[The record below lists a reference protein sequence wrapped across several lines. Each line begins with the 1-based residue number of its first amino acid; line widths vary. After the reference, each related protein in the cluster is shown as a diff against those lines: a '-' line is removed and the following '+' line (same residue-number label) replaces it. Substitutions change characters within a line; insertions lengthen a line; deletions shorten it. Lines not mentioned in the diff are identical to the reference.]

1 MKRFMSVVFLLSISC
16 VWTGEVF
23 ADGGKQKQFVSVD
36 VHNADIK
43 IQYKYSPEEDRV
55 IELERVGLNKLFS
68 FSMLY
73 RIDSG
78 KDKTFP
84 SGILDGLT
92 TVQTFDTDIIG
103 PIMVSAE
110 NNEDGDDP
118 IAAFTGG
125 WHGFNRDQSG
135 SPTARHVS
143 LQVWVDGK
151 MVKDIFKGY
160 TNDLVIETTSNIQ
173 GFNTKKKDGSGREI
187 IQQKVKMTFNE
198 GRADVH
204 IKMIPLEKVR
214 IHIYYGL
221 QTALSQLY
229 ANSSIR
235 YESGGSPEWK
245 DTSRGPND
253 SGPKGKYPNVYRM
266 TAKNKYNDEVLVW
279 LDTKYGLG
287 KRLNVSDNYPS
298 AFFVGYKSYF
308 NLINGVPL
316 VISKDQSAEIHG
328 SFAWVKGSEDNH

>member
-1 MKRFMSVVFLLSISC
+1 MKMFMSVVFLLSISC
-16 VWTGEVF
+16 VWTGEAF
-23 ADGGKQKQFVSVD
+23 AEGGKQKQFVSVD
-36 VHNADIK
+36 VQNADIK

-55 IELERVGLNKLFS
+55 IEFNRTGLNKIFS
-68 FSMLY
+68 FSKLY
-73 RIDSG
+73 KNFSWKYTD
-78 KDKTFP
+78 FP
-84 SGILDGLT
+84 SGRLDGLT
-92 TVQTFDTDIIG
+92 AVQTFDTDIIG

-151 MVKDIFKGY
+151 MVKDTFKGY

-214 IHIYYGL
+214 IHTYYGL

-229 ANSSIR
+229 ANSSIL
-235 YESGGSPEWK
+235 YESGDSPEWK
-245 DTSRGPND
+245 DTSSGPND

-266 TAKNKYNDEVLVW
+266 TAKNKHNDEVLVW

-287 KRLNVSDNYPS
+287 KRLNVRDNYPA

-316 VISKDQSAEIHG
+316 IISKDQSAEIHG

>member
-1 MKRFMSVVFLLSISC
+1 MKLFMSVVFLLSISC
-16 VWTGEVF
+16 VWAGEAF
-23 ADGGKQKQFVSVD
+23 AEGGKQKQFVSVD
-36 VHNADIK
+36 VQNADIK

-68 FSMLY
+68 FSRLY

-78 KDKTFP
+78 KDATFP

-92 TVQTFDTDIIG
+92 AVQTFDTDIIG

-151 MVKDIFKGY
+151 MVKDTFKGY

-204 IKMIPLEKVR
+204 IKMTPLEKVR
-214 IHIYYGL
+214 IHTYYGL

-235 YESGGSPEWK
+235 YESGDSPEWK
-245 DTSRGPND
+245 DTSSGPND
-253 SGPKGKYPNVYRM
+253 SG
-266 TAKNKYNDEVLVW
+266 
-279 LDTKYGLG
+279 
-287 KRLNVSDNYPS
+287 
-298 AFFVGYKSYF
+298 
-308 NLINGVPL
+308 
-316 VISKDQSAEIHG
+316 
-328 SFAWVKGSEDNH
+328 

>member
-1 MKRFMSVVFLLSISC
+1 MKKILSVSFFLI
-16 VWTGEVF
+16 
-23 ADGGKQKQFVSVD
+23 AYSVYIKIA
-36 VHNADIK
+36 NADDLNEK
-43 IQYKYSPEEDRV
+43 QYVTVNMPDEIVRVQYVYTPNEDRV
-55 IELERVGLNKLFS
+55 IELSRVGLNKLFS
-68 FSMLY
+68 FSKLY
-73 RIDSG
+73 KIYSVQDAIYQSG
-78 KDKTFP
+78 KMNNL
-84 SGILDGLT
+84 S
-92 TVQTFDTDIIG
+92 TVQVFDTDIIG

-110 NNEDGDDP
+110 NNENGDDP

-151 MVKDIFKGY
+151 MVKDTFKGY

-204 IKMIPLEKVR
+204 IKMTPLEKVR
-214 IHIYYGL
+214 IHTYYGL

-235 YESGGSPEWK
+235 YESGDSPEWK
-245 DTSRGPND
+245 DTSSGPND

-266 TAKNKYNDEVLVW
+266 TAKNKHNDEVLVW

-287 KRLNVSDNYPS
+287 KRLNVSDKYPS

-316 VISKDQSAEIHG
+316 ILSTGQSAEVHG
-328 SFAWVKGSEDNH
+328 GLEWIRSN

>member
-1 MKRFMSVVFLLSISC
+1 MKKTISISLFIIIAC
-16 VWTGEVF
+16 TLAGTASEDVAKE
-23 ADGGKQKQFVSVD
+23 KQYVSVN
-36 VHNADIK
+36 VPNADIK
-43 IQYKYSPEEDRV
+43 IQYKYSLLEDRV
-55 IELERVGLNKLFS
+55 IELNRTGLNKIFS
-68 FSMLY
+68 FS
-73 RIDSG
+73 RIYKNFSWKYTD
-78 KDKTFP
+78 FP
-84 SGILDGLT
+84 SGRLDGLT

-110 NNEDGDDP
+110 SNEDGDDP
-118 IAAFTGG
+118 IAEFTGG
-125 WHGFNRDQSG
+125 WHGFNGNQSG

-151 MVKDIFKGY
+151 MVNDTFKGY

-187 IQQKVKMTFNE
+187 IQQKVKMKFNE

-204 IKMIPLEKVR
+204 IKMVPLEKVR
-214 IHIYYGL
+214 IHTYYGL

-235 YESGGSPEWK
+235 YESGDSQEWK
-245 DTSRGPND
+245 DTSSGPND

-266 TAKNKYNDEVLVW
+266 TAKNKHNDEVVVW

-287 KRLNVSDNYPS
+287 KRLNVSDKYPS

-308 NLINGVPL
+308 NLINGIPL
-316 VISKDQSAEIHG
+316 IISTGQSAEVHG
-328 SFAWVKGSEDNH
+328 GLEWIRSN

>member
-1 MKRFMSVVFLLSISC
+1 MSVVFLLSISC
-16 VWTGEVF
+16 VWTGEVI
-23 ADGGKQKQFVSVD
+23 ADDGKQKQFVSVD
-36 VHNADIK
+36 VQNADIK
-43 IQYKYSPEEDRV
+43 IQYKYSPKEDRV
-55 IELERVGLNKLFS
+55 IELKRVGLNKLFS

-73 RIDSG
+73 KNFSWKYTD
-78 KDKTFP
+78 FP
-84 SGILDGLT
+84 SGRLDGLT
-92 TVQTFDTDIIG
+92 AVQTFDTDIIG

-151 MVKDIFKGY
+151 MVKDTFKGY

-214 IHIYYGL
+214 IHTYYGL

-229 ANSSIR
+229 ANSSIL
-235 YESGGSPEWK
+235 YESGDSPEWK
-245 DTSRGPND
+245 DTSSGPND
-253 SGPKGKYPNVYRM
+253 SGPNGKYPNVYRM
-266 TAKNKYNDEVLVW
+266 TAKNKHNDEVLVW

-287 KRLNVSDNYPS
+287 KRLNVRDNYPA

-308 NLINGVPL
+308 NLINGIPL
-316 VISKDQSAEIHG
+316 IISTGQSAEVHG
-328 SFAWVKGSEDNH
+328 GLEWIRSN

>member
-1 MKRFMSVVFLLSISC
+1 MKKILSVSFFLI
-16 VWTGEVF
+16 
-23 ADGGKQKQFVSVD
+23 AYSVCIKIA
-36 VHNADIK
+36 NADDLK
-43 IQYKYSPEEDRV
+43 EKQYVTVNMPDEIVRVQYVYTPNEDRV
-55 IELERVGLNKLFS
+55 IELSRVGLNKLFS
-68 FSMLY
+68 FSKLY
-73 RIDSG
+73 KIYSVQDAIYQSG
-78 KDKTFP
+78 KMNNL
-84 SGILDGLT
+84 S
-92 TVQTFDTDIIG
+92 TVQVFDTDIIG

-110 NNEDGDDP
+110 NNENGDDP

-135 SPTARHVS
+135 SPTARHIS

-151 MVKDIFKGY
+151 IVKDTFKGY
-160 TNDLVIETTSNIQ
+160 ANDLVIETTSNIQ

-198 GRADVH
+198 GRADVQ

-214 IHIYYGL
+214 IHTYYGL

-235 YESGGSPEWK
+235 YESGDSPEWK
-245 DTSRGPND
+245 DTSKGPND
-253 SGPKGKYPNVYRM
+253 SGSKGKYPNVYRM
-266 TAKNKYNDEVLVW
+266 IAKNKHNDEVVVW

-287 KRLNVSDNYPS
+287 KRLNVSDKYPS

-308 NLINGVPL
+308 NLINGIPL
-316 VISKDQSAEIHG
+316 IISTGQSAEVHG
-328 SFAWVKGSEDNH
+328 GLQWIRSN

>member
-16 VWTGEVF
+16 VWAGEVF
-23 ADGGKQKQFVSVD
+23 ADDGKQKQFVSVD
-36 VHNADIK
+36 VPNADIK
-43 IQYKYSPEEDRV
+43 IQYKYSLLEDRV
-55 IELERVGLNKLFS
+55 IELNRTGLNKIFS
-68 FSMLY
+68 FSKLY
-73 RIDSG
+73 KNFSWKYTD
-78 KDKTFP
+78 FP
-84 SGILDGLT
+84 SGRLDGLT

-110 NNEDGDDP
+110 SNEDGDDP
-118 IAAFTGG
+118 IAEFTGG
-125 WHGFNRDQSG
+125 WHGFNGNQSG

-151 MVKDIFKGY
+151 MVKDTFKGY

-214 IHIYYGL
+214 IHTYYGL

-229 ANSSIR
+229 ANSSIL
-235 YESGGSPEWK
+235 YESGDSPEWK
-245 DTSRGPND
+245 DTSSGPND

-266 TAKNKYNDEVLVW
+266 TAKNKHNDEVLVW

-287 KRLNVSDNYPS
+287 KRLNVRDNYPA

-308 NLINGVPL
+308 NLVNGVPL
-316 VISKDQSAEIHG
+316 ILSTGQSAEVHG
-328 SFAWVKGSEDNH
+328 GLEWIRTN

>member
-1 MKRFMSVVFLLSISC
+1 MSVVFLLSISC
-16 VWTGEVF
+16 VWTGEAF
-23 ADGGKQKQFVSVD
+23 AEGGKQKQFVSVD
-36 VHNADIK
+36 VQNADIK

-68 FSMLY
+68 FSTLY

-78 KDKTFP
+78 KDTTFP

-92 TVQTFDTDIIG
+92 AVQTFDTDIIG

-151 MVKDIFKGY
+151 MVKDTFKGY

-204 IKMIPLEKVR
+204 IKMTPLEKVR
-214 IHIYYGL
+214 IHTYYGL

-235 YESGGSPEWK
+235 YESGDSPEWK
-245 DTSRGPND
+245 DTSSGPND
-253 SGPKGKYPNVYRM
+253 SGPKGKYPNVNSMIAR
-266 TAKNKYNDEVLVW
+266 NKSNDVIVAW
-279 LDTKYGLG
+279 LDTKNGLG
-287 KRLNVSDNYPS
+287 ERLNVSDTYPA

-308 NLINGVPL
+308 NLVNGIPL
-316 VISKDQSAEIHG
+316 TISPGQTAEVSG
-328 SFAWVKGSEDNH
+328 GFAWLKGE

>member
-1 MKRFMSVVFLLSISC
+1 MKRFISVVFLLSISC
-16 VWTGEVF
+16 VWTGEVI
-23 ADGGKQKQFVSVD
+23 ANDGKQKQFVSVD
-36 VHNADIK
+36 VQNADIK
-43 IQYKYSPEEDRV
+43 IQYKYSPKEDRV
-55 IELERVGLNKLFS
+55 IELKRVGLNKLFS

-73 RIDSG
+73 RIDSE
-78 KDKTFP
+78 KDTTFP

-151 MVKDIFKGY
+151 MVKDTFKGY

-214 IHIYYGL
+214 IHTYYGL

-235 YESGGSPEWK
+235 YESGDSPEWK
-245 DTSRGPND
+245 DTSSGPND

-266 TAKNKYNDEVLVW
+266 TAKNKHNDEVLVW

-287 KRLNVSDNYPS
+287 KRLNVRDNYPA

-316 VISKDQSAEIHG
+316 IISKDQSAEIHG

>member
-1 MKRFMSVVFLLSISC
+1 MKMFMSVVFLLSISC
-16 VWTGEVF
+16 VWTGEAF
-23 ADGGKQKQFVSVD
+23 AEGGKQKQFVSVD
-36 VHNADIK
+36 VQNADIK

-55 IELERVGLNKLFS
+55 IEFNRTGLNKIFS
-68 FSMLY
+68 FSKLY
-73 RIDSG
+73 KNFSWKYTD
-78 KDKTFP
+78 FP
-84 SGILDGLT
+84 SGRLDGLT
-92 TVQTFDTDIIG
+92 AVQTFDTDIIG

-151 MVKDIFKGY
+151 MVKDTFKGY

-214 IHIYYGL
+214 IHTYYGL

-229 ANSSIR
+229 ANSSIL
-235 YESGGSPEWK
+235 YESGDSPEWK
-245 DTSRGPND
+245 DTSSGPND

-266 TAKNKYNDEVLVW
+266 TAKNKHNDEVLVW

-287 KRLNVSDNYPS
+287 KRLNVRDNYPA

-308 NLINGVPL
+308 DLINGVPL
-316 VISKDQSAEIHG
+316 IISKDQSAEIHG

>member
-16 VWTGEVF
+16 VWAGEAF
-23 ADGGKQKQFVSVD
+23 AEGGKQKQFVSVD
-36 VHNADIK
+36 VQNADIK
-43 IQYKYSPEEDRV
+43 IQYKYSPEEDSV

-68 FSMLY
+68 FSTLY

-78 KDKTFP
+78 KDTAFP

-92 TVQTFDTDIIG
+92 AVQTFDTDIIG

-151 MVKDIFKGY
+151 MVKDTFKGY

-204 IKMIPLEKVR
+204 IKMTPLEKVR
-214 IHIYYGL
+214 IHTYYGL

-235 YESGGSPEWK
+235 YESGDSPEWK
-245 DTSRGPND
+245 DTSSGPND

-266 TAKNKYNDEVLVW
+266 TVKNKHNDEVLVW

-287 KRLNVSDNYPS
+287 KRLNVSDKYPS

-316 VISKDQSAEIHG
+316 ILSTGQSAEVHG
-328 SFAWVKGSEDNH
+328 GLEWIRSN

>member
-16 VWTGEVF
+16 VWAGEAF
-23 ADGGKQKQFVSVD
+23 AEGGKQKQFVSVD
-36 VHNADIK
+36 VQNADIK
-43 IQYKYSPEEDRV
+43 IQYKYSPEEDSV

-68 FSMLY
+68 FSTLY

-78 KDKTFP
+78 KDTTFP

-151 MVKDIFKGY
+151 MVKDTFKGY

-204 IKMIPLEKVR
+204 IKMIPLENVR
-214 IHIYYGL
+214 IHTYYGL

-229 ANSSIR
+229 ANSSIH
-235 YESGGSPEWK
+235 YESGDSPEWK
-245 DTSRGPND
+245 NTSSGPND

-266 TAKNKYNDEVLVW
+266 TAKNKHNDEVLVW

-287 KRLNVSDNYPS
+287 KRLNVRDNYPA

-308 NLINGVPL
+308 NLVNGVPL
-316 VISKDQSAEIHG
+316 ILSAGQSAEFHG
-328 SFAWVKGSEDNH
+328 GLGWVHSN

>member
-16 VWTGEVF
+16 VWTGEAF
-23 ADGGKQKQFVSVD
+23 AEGGKQKQFVSVD
-36 VHNADIK
+36 VQNADIK

-68 FSMLY
+68 FSTLY

-78 KDKTFP
+78 KDTTFP

-92 TVQTFDTDIIG
+92 AVQTFDTDIIG

-151 MVKDIFKGY
+151 MVKDTFKGY

-204 IKMIPLEKVR
+204 IKMTPLEKVR
-214 IHIYYGL
+214 IHTYYGL

-235 YESGGSPEWK
+235 YESGDSPEWK
-245 DTSRGPND
+245 DTSSGPND

-266 TAKNKYNDEVLVW
+266 TAKNKHNDEVLVW

-316 VISKDQSAEIHG
+316 IISKDQSAEIHG
-328 SFAWVKGSEDNH
+328 GFAWVKGSEDNH

>member
-1 MKRFMSVVFLLSISC
+1 MSVVFLLSISC
-16 VWTGEVF
+16 VWTGEVI
-23 ADGGKQKQFVSVD
+23 ADDGKQKQFVSVD
-36 VHNADIK
+36 VQNADIK
-43 IQYKYSPEEDRV
+43 IQYKYSPKEDRV
-55 IELERVGLNKLFS
+55 IELKRVGLNKLFS

-73 RIDSG
+73 RIDSE
-78 KDKTFP
+78 KDTTFP

-151 MVKDIFKGY
+151 MVKDTFKGY

-214 IHIYYGL
+214 IHTYYGL

-229 ANSSIR
+229 ANSSIL
-235 YESGGSPEWK
+235 YESGDSPEWK
-245 DTSRGPND
+245 DTSSGPND

-266 TAKNKYNDEVLVW
+266 TAKNKHNDEVLVW

-287 KRLNVSDNYPS
+287 KRLNVRDNYPA

-316 VISKDQSAEIHG
+316 IISKDQSAEIHG

>member
-1 MKRFMSVVFLLSISC
+1 
-16 VWTGEVF
+16 
-23 ADGGKQKQFVSVD
+23 
-36 VHNADIK
+36 
-43 IQYKYSPEEDRV
+43 
-55 IELERVGLNKLFS
+55 
-68 FSMLY
+68 
-73 RIDSG
+73 
-78 KDKTFP
+78 
-84 SGILDGLT
+84 
-92 TVQTFDTDIIG
+92 
-103 PIMVSAE
+103 MVSAE
-110 NNEDGDDP
+110 KNEDGDDP

-151 MVKDIFKGY
+151 MVKDTFKGY

-214 IHIYYGL
+214 IHTYYGL

-229 ANSSIR
+229 ANSSIL
-235 YESGGSPEWK
+235 YESGDSPEWK
-245 DTSRGPND
+245 DTSSGPND

-266 TAKNKYNDEVLVW
+266 TAKNKHNDEVLVW

-287 KRLNVSDNYPS
+287 KRLNVRDNYPA

-316 VISKDQSAEIHG
+316 IISKDQSAEIHG